1 MKKHTNPIG
10 KLTLSLEL
18 FAFGLPVLLLIYFI
32 MLAGNF
38 QEIHLFIP
46 FSAIGSGVTLVGGF
60 LARWLYLRGIFK
72 VLNNDNDI
80 EESIIHDVKL
90 KLLLYP
96 RREGTSIFIRYPVGI
111 ITTLVLLLP
120 FIDLTTVQVVV
131 IAAGMFMVLPI
142 TSLFFMFQTE
152 GSLSPY
158 LEDPRLSSVIIT
170 KNEYKPINVFP
181 KILAMFISVLLPALT
196 SFITII
202 TLRNMEILRI
212 ENQFVHFTAMTS
224 LIVATSVTAAFF
236 FAKSL
241 RKTIA
246 DMESSLDSV
255 ARGELGA
262 DFVPMIT
269 TDELGCMSVSMN
281 NLLVKIKSVI
291 SHIQNMSGELNISAR
306 EMAGSAENFSEQS
319 QTTAATIEEIS
330 STLEEISAGGE
341 SIFNN
346 IEYQHKRTQILIENI
361 NKLHSIVEDE
371 EKEMTTAMAV
381 KNRLDT
387 NIEDVKI
394 KINDTM
400 QLMKTA
406 TEDAG
411 RMLDYT
417 GLINDISDRTNL
429 LSLNASIE
437 AARAGE
443 YGKGFA
449 VVADEIGKLAEQA
462 GENTKNISQ
471 IVQKTNESTE
481 KSFMALNKAIVNIE
495 QIFEGLR
502 TFGQVVNKI
511 GQLTHDDMSI
521 NNILKEDAQHFL
533 NRANEIM
540 KAMEEQKGGI
550 NEIVKS
556 ISLINDTTQNTS
568 AASEELSASSEN
580 ISENANSL
588 KKEIEFFK
596 IKKQ

>member
-131 IAAGMFMVLPI
+131 IVSGMFMVLPI

-511 GQLTHDDMSI
+511 GQLTHEDMTI
-521 NNILKEDAQHFL
+521 NNILKEDAHHFL

-540 KAMEEQKGGI
+540 KAMEEQKSGI

-596 IKKQ
+596 INKQ

>member
-131 IAAGMFMVLPI
+131 ITAGMFMVLPI

>member
-1 MKKHTNPIG
+1 LKKHTNPIG

>member
-212 ENQFVHFTAMTS
+212 ENQFVHFAAMTS

>member
-1 MKKHTNPIG
+1 
-10 KLTLSLEL
+10 
-18 FAFGLPVLLLIYFI
+18 
-32 MLAGNF
+32 
-38 QEIHLFIP
+38 
-46 FSAIGSGVTLVGGF
+46 
-60 LARWLYLRGIFK
+60 
-72 VLNNDNDI
+72 
-80 EESIIHDVKL
+80 
-90 KLLLYP
+90 
-96 RREGTSIFIRYPVGI
+96 
-111 ITTLVLLLP
+111 
-120 FIDLTTVQVVV
+120 
-131 IAAGMFMVLPI
+131 
-142 TSLFFMFQTE
+142 
-152 GSLSPY
+152 
-158 LEDPRLSSVIIT
+158 
-170 KNEYKPINVFP
+170 
-181 KILAMFISVLLPALT
+181 
-196 SFITII
+196 
-202 TLRNMEILRI
+202 
-212 ENQFVHFTAMTS
+212 
-224 LIVATSVTAAFF
+224 
-236 FAKSL
+236 
-241 RKTIA
+241 
-246 DMESSLDSV
+246 
-255 ARGELGA
+255 
-262 DFVPMIT
+262 
-269 TDELGCMSVSMN
+269 MN